1 MYFKRILVKL
11 RKQDNSM
18 MKLVYQSLGWG
29 NYSNF
34 EKLDL
39 TLSKKSKLIQKQIL
53 FFFTEIQNISQIAIF
68 GFTNRPVRGLN
79 HII

>member
-1 MYFKRILVKL
+1 MYFKHILVKL

-39 TLSKKSKLIQKQIL
+39 TLSKKSKLIQKEIL
-53 FFFTEIQNISQIAIF
+53 FFYIF
-68 GFTNRPVRGLN
+68 LLKFK
-79 HII
+79 IYAK